1 MIDEEGY
8 RPNVGI
14 IVMNKLG
21 QVLWAKR
28 LGKQGAWQFP
38 EGGIDEGKNPE
49 DALYRELHEEVG
61 LLSEAV
67 KILGQTK
74 GWLKYNLPEHMV
86 RKNSDIGFLGQKQK
100 WFLLELVAGD
110 DEVILDTGVSPEF
123 QNWKWVSYWYPVSKI
138 VDFKRQVYRSALGE
152 LAPYVPA

>member
-1 MIDEEGY
+1 
-8 RPNVGI
+8 
-14 IVMNKLG
+14 MNKLG

-38 EGGIDEGKNPE
+38 QGGIDEGETPE
-49 DALYRELHEEVG
+49 GALYRELHEEVG

-110 DEVILDTGVSPEF
+110 DEVILDNGVSPEF
-123 QNWKWVSYWYPVSKI
+123 QDWKWVSYWYPVSKI

-152 LAPYVPA
+152 LAPYVPAQV

>member
-38 EGGIDEGKNPE
+38 QGGIDEGENPE

-110 DEVILDTGVSPEF
+110 DKVILDTGSSPEF
-123 QNWKWVSYWYPVSKI
+123 QDWKWVSYWYPVSKI
-138 VDFKRQVYRSALGE
+138 VDFKQRVYRSALGE

>member
-1 MIDEEGY
+1 
-8 RPNVGI
+8 
-14 IVMNKLG
+14 MNKLG

-38 EGGIDEGKNPE
+38 QGGIDEGENPE

-110 DEVILDTGVSPEF
+110 DKVILDTGSSPEF
-123 QNWKWVSYWYPVSKI
+123 QDWKWVSYWYPVSKI

>member
-1 MIDEEGY
+1 
-8 RPNVGI
+8 
-14 IVMNKLG
+14 MNKLG

-38 EGGIDEGKNPE
+38 QGGIDEGENPE

-110 DEVILDTGVSPEF
+110 DEVILDNGVSPEF
-123 QNWKWVSYWYPVSKI
+123 QDWKWVSYWYPVSKI

-152 LAPYVPA
+152 LAPYVPAQV

>member
-1 MIDEEGY
+1 
-8 RPNVGI
+8 
-14 IVMNKLG
+14 MNKLG

-38 EGGIDEGKNPE
+38 QGGIDEGENPE

-74 GWLKYNLPEHMV
+74 GWLKYDLPDHMV

-110 DEVILDTGVSPEF
+110 EKVILDTGTSPEF
-123 QNWKWVSYWYPVSKI
+123 QDWKWVSYWYPVSKI

-152 LAPYVPA
+152 LAPYVPALV